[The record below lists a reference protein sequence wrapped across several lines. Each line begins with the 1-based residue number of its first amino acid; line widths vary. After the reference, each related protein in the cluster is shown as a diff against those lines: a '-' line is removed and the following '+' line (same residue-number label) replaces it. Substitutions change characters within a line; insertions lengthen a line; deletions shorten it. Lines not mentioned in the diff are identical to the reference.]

1 MTALER
7 KLHSEEEKLG
17 KINEKRGEAE
27 GGMVVSKRELLSRE
41 KELKKLSMDVSAF
54 DNEEEN
60 LKRQIKAQKKVVEN
74 SKADPAQVKEME
86 KNCKKLQKIYEEA
99 NENAREL
106 KENVGKLNKKIK
118 EIHNSKVK
126 SVQANLDSVHAK
138 VDKFKK
144 EITRLEVEIKSS
156 ERNLKKSKDKY
167 EAYDLEVTE
176 AEEKLLKMKDERD
189 ASEAEGTIFFKFK
202 YCFFFFNF
210 FRENSNYYFFE
221 NSILF
226 FVEIILFY
234 FSRDFFLEIQ
244 ETLFVIKYFMVIL
257 GTKMV
262 EKIKTLETQCEELT
276 EELQE
281 AKKALVKLEEK
292 ETKYKSERIEIDQT
306 NEKFAS
312 ALKENAKTI
321 HHWKREISKLKLEDI
336 PGEDREELKEF
347 SKEELEEKDV
357 DQYKMELN
365 VLEEN
370 LSSKRPDLKAIEE
383 FKRKESVYLER
394 VSELDEISQK
404 RDRAR
409 KRHDDLR
416 KTRLNEFMEGFGIIT
431 GKLKEMYQVIFF
443 NTS

>member
-1 MTALER
+1 M
-7 KLHSEEEKLG
+7 
-17 KINEKRGEAE
+17 
-27 GGMVVSKRELLSRE
+27 
-41 KELKKLSMDVSAF
+41 
-54 DNEEEN
+54 
-60 LKRQIKAQKKVVEN
+60 
-74 SKADPAQVKEME
+74 
-86 KNCKKLQKIYEEA
+86 
-99 NENAREL
+99 
-106 KENVGKLNKKIK
+106 
-118 EIHNSKVK
+118 
-126 SVQANLDSVHAK
+126 
-138 VDKFKK
+138 
-144 EITRLEVEIKSS
+144 EIKNN
-156 ERNLKKSKDKY
+156 E
-167 EAYDLEVTE
+167 
-176 AEEKLLKMKDERD
+176 
-189 ASEAEGTIFFKFK
+189 TI
-202 YCFFFFNF
+202 
-210 FRENSNYYFFE
+210 
-221 NSILF
+221 
-226 FVEIILFY
+226 
-234 FSRDFFLEIQ
+234 
-244 ETLFVIKYFMVIL
+244 FVIKYFIFIL

-262 EKIKTLETQCEELT
+262 ENFNILDTQCEELT

-312 ALKENAKTI
+312 ALKENSKTI

-443 NTS
+443 NTLLEKLNLCPKIQF

>member
-1 MTALER
+1 MKIQILFSP
-7 KLHSEEEKLG
+7 KLILKNSD
-17 KINEKRGEAE
+17 KIH
-27 GGMVVSKRELLSRE
+27 
-41 KELKKLSMDVSAF
+41 F
-54 DNEEEN
+54 F
-60 LKRQIKAQKKVVEN
+60 RQN
-74 SKADPAQVKEME
+74 
-86 KNCKKLQKIYEEA
+86 
-99 NENAREL
+99 
-106 KENVGKLNKKIK
+106 KIK
-118 EIHNSKVK
+118 K
-126 SVQANLDSVHAK
+126 SLKNNFFLSIFCLSFFSCQ
-138 VDKFKK
+138 
-144 EITRLEVEIKSS
+144 
-156 ERNLKKSKDKY
+156 NLKKNS
-167 EAYDLEVTE
+167 VIIQI
-176 AEEKLLKMKDERD
+176 
-189 ASEAEGTIFFKFK
+189 G
-202 YCFFFFNF
+202 FFFVKSQMRHF
-210 FRENSNYYFFE
+210 
-221 NSILF
+221 LF
-226 FVEIILFY
+226 F
-234 FSRDFFLEIQ
+234 
-244 ETLFVIKYFMVIL
+244 L

-262 EKIKTLETQCEELT
+262 EKIKTLDTQCEELT

-312 ALKENAKTI
+312 ALKENSKTI

-431 GKLKEMYQVIFF
+431 GKLKEMYQVKKRESFSDVLSVFFIGHLSNSLLISTFCNFLFYSIFF
-443 NTS
+443 S

>member
-1 MTALER
+1 MER

-202 YCFFFFNF
+202 YCFFFLNF

-262 EKIKTLETQCEELT
+262 EKIKTLESQCEELT